1 MIRSAMSLGV
11 IQIAGYVVPF
21 ATLAAAGRLAP
32 PLALS
37 GFLYVQS
44 LAALLA
50 IIVEYG
56 FHLSAVRMAGE
67 AITTGTE
74 RRTYSSIHAA
84 KAVLLVI
91 ALAIAVSVAAFGT
104 QITVTPD
111 MLLGVCM
118 AIFSYGARPLWY
130 FQANETY
137 WRLIKIEIAASVV
150 ALASV
155 TVAAQHIP
163 HPGALA
169 IAWVIPRFIATMVLI
184 LGIHATHGF
193 EWIPLRMV
201 MTTLR
206 ESFPLFLHKASAN
219 AVHLGVPVVIAYM
232 LTRPELLGFQ
242 RAERIFTAAQ
252 SVLLVVSQASYALIV
267 KQNGDHSEARRTALR
282 ATFYQLGV
290 SSLAAVLVALTA
302 PWLVL
307 LFWGGW
313 HADTT
318 QLLRLYA
325 IGLPLL
331 AINAA
336 LGLNYLLP
344 RKRDVVVVGAA
355 IAGAA
360 STMALVHPLTSY
372 WGPQGGIFSIL
383 LGEFI
388 MFIVML
394 TALRASRHTR
404 YPA

>member
-1 MIRSAMSLGV
+1 MIRAAMSLGL

-21 ATLAAAGRLAP
+21 ATLAVAGRLAP

-67 AITTGTE
+67 AITAGTE
-74 RRTYSSIHAA
+74 RRTYSAIHAA
-84 KAVLLVI
+84 KAVLLAI
-91 ALAIAVSVAAFGT
+91 ALAIAVGVAVFGT

-118 AIFSYGARPLWY
+118 AVFSYGARPLWY
-130 FQANETY
+130 FQAQEKY
-137 WRLIKIEIAASVV
+137 WRLLKIEIAASAV
-150 ALASV
+150 ALAAV
-155 TVAAQHIP
+155 TVVAQHLP

-169 IAWVIPRFIATMVLI
+169 IAWAAPRFIATTVLI
-184 LGIHATHGF
+184 LGIHSSHGF
-193 EWIPLRMV
+193 EWIPLREV

-206 ESFPLFLHKASAN
+206 DSFPLFLHKASAS
-219 AVHLGVPVVIAYM
+219 AVHLGVPVVIAYL

-252 SVLLVVSQASYALIV
+252 SLLLVVSQASYALIV
-267 KQNGDHSEARRTALR
+267 KQIGDQGEARRTALR
-282 ATFYQLGV
+282 ATFYQVGV
-290 SSLAAVLVALTA
+290 SSLTAALVALTA

-313 HADTT
+313 HADATH
-318 QLLRLYA
+318 LLRVYA
-325 IGLPLL
+325 IGFPLL

-360 STMALVHPLTSY
+360 GTMALVHPLTSQ
-372 WGPQGGIFSIL
+372 WGPQGAIL
-383 LGEFI
+383 SVLSGEFI
-388 MFIVML
+388 MLIVMS
-394 TALRASRHTR
+394 TALLAGRPGTHSA
-404 YPA
+404 